1 MTEATN
7 PASDPI
13 TLEVVRNKL
22 DGIANEMQSTLVR
35 SSFSPIVKE
44 GLDASASLFTLEG
57 ETLAQATAIPIH
69 LATLIPV
76 VRTVLGKY
84 PARTMREGD
93 VYIMNDPYRGGTHLP
108 DIALV
113 MPVFAGGRAIALSAA
128 MTHHQDVGGMAPG
141 SVPPNATEI
150 FQEGI
155 RIPPLKYR
163 DAGEIN
169 RTLVDMLCLNVR
181 VPETFMG
188 DLNAQVAA
196 CSIGARR
203 VAELADRYGANRLP
217 ALTGELLA
225 RSERLVRR
233 AVEHLPDGRYSYV
246 DWLDNDGVALDDP
259 VRVEVSVE
267 IAGDRVTV
275 DFEGTSPQV
284 RGPFNCVPSGACA
297 GAYFAVLAMTDP
309 SIPING
315 GCFRP
320 IELRLP
326 EGSLVNPREPAP
338 VNSRTSTIKRIA
350 GTIIGAL
357 RRARP
362 EGAPADAAAA
372 LHVLAFGGARE
383 DGSRYVVGELI
394 ASGSGASQGR
404 DGVDVIETDGS
415 NCMNLPVE
423 ALEMDAPI
431 RVRRS
436 ELRPDSGGRGA
447 FRGGL
452 GIRREYEVLAGE
464 VVFTHRG
471 ERHRHPARGAGGGG
485 PGACAHSVIRRAGG
499 GPEEVI
505 PSKTLVR
512 LAPGDR
518 VEINTAGGGGY
529 GDPGARSAD
538 LLAADLAGGKVG
550 EEIWAA
556 GAGPAAAAA
565 TAAAAAATETG
576 ALATAAAGAGA
587 DD

>member
-1 MTEATN
+1 MTSTK

-76 VRTVLGKY
+76 VRTMLGEY
-84 PARTMREGD
+84 PVPTMREGD
-93 VYIMNDPYRGGTHLP
+93 IYIMNDPYRGGTHLP

-113 MPVFAGGRAIALSAA
+113 MPIFASGRPIALSAA
-128 MTHHQDVGGMAPG
+128 MTHHQDVGGMSPG

-163 DAGEIN
+163 DAGRIN
-169 RTLVDMLCLNVR
+169 QTLVDLLRLNVR
-181 VPETFMG
+181 IPETFLG

-203 VAELADRYGANRLP
+203 VVELAERYGANRLP

-225 RSERLVRR
+225 RSEQLVRR
-233 AVEHLPDGRYSYV
+233 AIERLPDGRYSYV
-246 DWLDNDGVALDDP
+246 DWLDNDGVSLDEL
-259 VRVEVSVE
+259 VRIEVAAE
-267 IAGDRVTV
+267 ISGDRVTI
-275 DFEGTSPQV
+275 DFAGTSPQV
-284 RGPFNCVPSGACA
+284 RGPFNCVPSGAYA
-297 GAYFAVLAMTDP
+297 GAYFAVLATTDS

-320 IELRLP
+320 IELELP

-350 GTIIGAL
+350 GSIIGAL
-357 RRARP
+357 RQAQP
-362 EGAPADAAAA
+362 ENAPADAAAA

-394 ASGSGASQGR
+394 ASGSGASRGK

-423 ALEMDAPI
+423 ALEMDVPI
-431 RVRRS
+431 RLRHS
-436 ELRPDSGGRGA
+436 ELRPDSGGDGQ

-452 GIRREYEVLAGE
+452 GISREYEVLAGE

-471 ERHRHPARGAGGGG
+471 ERHRRPAQGAAGGE
-485 PGACAHSVIRRAGG
+485 PGACAHSVIRRTNGAD
-499 GPEEVI
+499 EI
-505 PSKTLVR
+505 IASKTLVR
-512 LAPGDR
+512 LQPGDR
-518 VEINTAGGGGY
+518 VEVNTAGGGGY
-529 GDPGARSAD
+529 GDPGSRAAERV
-538 LLAADLAGGKVG
+538 AADLAGGKVSEG
-550 EEIWAA
+550 VQA
-556 GAGPAAAAA
+556 GSPVSSR
-565 TAAAAAATETG
+565 
-576 ALATAAAGAGA
+576 
-587 DD
+587 

>member
-1 MTEATN
+1 MELVDEPKGEDDVPSTMN
-7 PASDPI
+7 PAADPI

-76 VRTVLGKY
+76 VRSVVEKY
-84 PARTMREGD
+84 PVGTMREGD
-93 VYIMNDPYRGGTHLP
+93 IYIMNDPYHGGTHLP

-113 MPVFAGGRAIALSAA
+113 MPIFSRGRPIAFSAA
-128 MTHHQDVGGMAPG
+128 MTHHQDVGGMSPG

-150 FQEGI
+150 YQEGI

-163 DAGEIN
+163 DGDEVN
-169 RTLVDMLCLNVR
+169 QTLVDLLALNVR

-203 VAELADRYGANRLP
+203 VGELAERYGSNHLSAI
-217 ALTGELLA
+217 AEELLR
-225 RSERLVRR
+225 RSERLARR
-233 AVEHLPDGRYSYV
+233 AIGRMPDGRYHYV
-246 DWLDNDGVALDDP
+246 DWLDNDGVALDEP
-259 VRVEVSVE
+259 VRIEVTAE
-267 IAGDRVTV
+267 IEGDRVLV
-275 DFEGTSPQV
+275 DFEGTSAQV
-284 RGPFNCVPSGACA
+284 RGPFNCVPSGAYA
-297 GAYFAVLAMTDP
+297 GAYFAVLAMTDS

-326 EGSLVNPREPAP
+326 EGSIVNPREPAP

-350 GTIIGAL
+350 GSIIGAL
-357 RRARP
+357 RQARP
-362 EGAPADAAAA
+362 KDAPADAAAA

-383 DGSRYVVGELI
+383 DGSPYVVGELI
-394 ASGSGASQGR
+394 ASGSGASRGK

-423 ALEMDAPI
+423 ALEMDVPI
-431 RVRRS
+431 RIHRS
-436 ELRPDSGGRGA
+436 ELRPDSGGQGE

-452 GIRREYEVLAGE
+452 GISREYEVLAGE

-471 ERHRHPARGAGGGG
+471 ERHRRPAQGAAGGG
-485 PGACAHSVIRRAGG
+485 PGARAHSVIRRATGA
-499 GPEEVI
+499 EEVI

-512 LAPGDR
+512 LQPGDR

-529 GDPGARSAD
+529 GDPVARAAD
-538 LLAADLAGGKVG
+538 RLSADLAGGKVS
-550 EEIWAA
+550 ESAWARA
-556 GAGPAAAAA
+556 PA
-565 TAAAAAATETG
+565 TAAG
-576 ALATAAAGAGA
+576 

>member
-1 MTEATN
+1 MTRPMKGVDRNQGAGVASTRS
-7 PASDPI
+7 PAADPI

-22 DGIANEMQSTLVR
+22 DGIANEMQSTLLR

-76 VRTVLGKY
+76 VRTVIGKF
-84 PARTMREGD
+84 PVGTMREGD
-93 VYIMNDPYRGGTHLP
+93 IYIMNDPYHGGTHLP

-113 MPVFAGGRAIALSAA
+113 MPIFFRGRPVAFSAA
-128 MTHHQDVGGMAPG
+128 MTHHQDVGGMSPG
-141 SVPPNATEI
+141 SVPTNATEI
-150 FQEGI
+150 YQEGI

-163 DAGEIN
+163 DAGEVN
-169 RTLVDMLCLNVR
+169 RTLVDLLTLNVR

-203 VAELADRYGANRLP
+203 MGELAERYGPNHLP
-217 ALTGELLA
+217 AIAEELLG
-225 RSERLVRR
+225 RSERLARR
-233 AVEHLPDGRYSYV
+233 AIERIPDGRYHYV
-246 DWLDNDGVALDDP
+246 DWLDNDGVDLDQP
-259 VRVEVSVE
+259 VRIEVAVE
-267 IAGDRVTV
+267 IARDRVLI

-284 RGPFNCVPSGACA
+284 RGPFNCVPSGAHA
-297 GAYFAVLAMTDP
+297 GAYFAVIAMTDS

-326 EGSLVNPREPAP
+326 EGSIVNPREPAP
-338 VNSRTSTIKRIA
+338 VNARTSTIKRIA
-350 GTIIGAL
+350 GSIIGAL
-357 RRARP
+357 RQARP
-362 EGAPADAAAA
+362 EEAPADAAAA
-372 LHVLAFGGARE
+372 LHVLAFGGTRE

-394 ASGSGASQGR
+394 ASGSGASRGK

-423 ALEMDAPI
+423 ALEMDVPI
-431 RVRRS
+431 RMRRS
-436 ELRPDSGGRGA
+436 ELRPDSGGRGE

-452 GIRREYEVLAGE
+452 GISREYEVLAGE

-471 ERHRHPARGAGGGG
+471 ERHRRPAQGAAGGG

-499 GPEEVI
+499 AEEII
-505 PSKTLVR
+505 PSKMLVR
-512 LAPGDR
+512 LQPGDR
-518 VEINTAGGGGY
+518 VEVNTAGGGGF
-529 GDPGARSAD
+529 GDPAAR
-538 LLAADLAGGKVG
+538 AADRFAADVAGGKVS
-550 EEIWAA
+550 EASWTETT
-556 GAGPAAAAA
+556 A
-565 TAAAAAATETG
+565 TALG
-576 ALATAAAGAGA
+576 

>member
-1 MTEATN
+1 MECVDDNDKGVTTTRS
-7 PASDPI
+7 PAADPV

-22 DGIANEMQSTLVR
+22 DGIANEMQSTLLR

-76 VRTVLGKY
+76 VRTVIGTF
-84 PARTMREGD
+84 PVGTMREGD

-113 MPVFAGGRAIALSAA
+113 MPIFCRGRPIAFSAA
-128 MTHHQDVGGMAPG
+128 MAHHQDVGGMSPG
-141 SVPPNATEI
+141 SVPTNATEI
-150 FQEGI
+150 YQEGI

-163 DAGEIN
+163 DGDEVN
-169 RTLVDMLCLNVR
+169 RTLVDLLTLNVR

-203 VAELADRYGANRLP
+203 VGELAERYGSNHLP
-217 ALTGELLA
+217 AIVEELLS
-225 RSERLVRR
+225 RSERLARR
-233 AVEHLPDGRYSYV
+233 AIERIPDGRYHYV
-246 DWLDNDGVALDDP
+246 DWLDNDGVTLDEP
-259 VRVEVSVE
+259 VRIEVTAE
-267 IAGDRVTV
+267 IAGDRVRI

-284 RGPFNCVPSGACA
+284 RGPFNCVPSGAFA

-326 EGSLVNPREPAP
+326 EGSIVNPREPAP

-350 GTIIGAL
+350 GSIIGAL
-357 RRARP
+357 RQARP
-362 EGAPADAAAA
+362 EDAPADAAAA

-383 DGSRYVVGELI
+383 DGSPYVVGELI
-394 ASGSGASQGR
+394 ASGSGASRGK

-423 ALEMDAPI
+423 ALEMDVPI
-431 RVRRS
+431 RMHRS
-436 ELRPDSGGRGA
+436 ELRPDSGGRGE

-452 GIRREYEVLAGE
+452 GISREYEVLAGE

-471 ERHRHPARGAGGGG
+471 ERHRQPARGAAGGG
-485 PGACAHSVIRRAGG
+485 PGARAHSVIRRASG
-499 GPEEVI
+499 EEEII
-505 PSKTLVR
+505 PSKIMVR
-512 LAPGDR
+512 LRPGDR

-529 GDPGARSAD
+529 GDPGARDAGR
-538 LLAADLAGGKVG
+538 LAADLAGGKVG
-550 EEIWAA
+550 EGTWFD
-556 GAGPAAAAA
+556 
-565 TAAAAAATETG
+565 TAATEVG
-576 ALATAAAGAGA
+576 

>member
-1 MTEATN
+1 MTAATN

-22 DGIANEMQSTLVR
+22 DGIANEMQSSLVR

-76 VRTVLGKY
+76 VRTMLGKY
-84 PARTMREGD
+84 PVRTMREGD

-113 MPVFAGGRAIALSAA
+113 MPVFSGGRPIALSAA

-169 RTLVDMLCLNVR
+169 RTLVDLLCLNVR

-233 AVEHLPDGRYSYV
+233 AVERLPDGRYPYV

-259 VRVEVSVE
+259 VRVEVMVE
-267 IAGDRVTV
+267 IAGDRVTI

-284 RGPFNCVPSGACA
+284 RGPFNCVPSGAYA

-320 IELRLP
+320 IDLRLP

-394 ASGSGASQGR
+394 ASGSGASRGR

-415 NCMNLPVE
+415 NCINLPVE

-471 ERHRHPARGAGGGG
+471 ERHRHPARGARGGG

-505 PSKTLVR
+505 PLKTLVR

-518 VEINTAGGGGY
+518 VEVNTAGGGGY

-538 LLAADLAGGKVG
+538 LLAADLAGGKVS

-556 GAGPAAAAA
+556 GAGPAAAA
-565 TAAAAAATETG
+565 T
-576 ALATAAAGAGA
+576 GAGA

>member
-1 MTEATN
+1 MEFIDKNHREDVTLTTN
-7 PASDPI
+7 PAADPI

-76 VRTVLGKY
+76 VRTMIQKFPVG
-84 PARTMREGD
+84 TMREGD
-93 VYIMNDPYRGGTHLP
+93 IYIMNDPYHGGTHLP

-113 MPVFAGGRAIALSAA
+113 MPIFSRGRPIAFSAA
-128 MTHHQDVGGMAPG
+128 MTHHQDVGGMSPG
-141 SVPPNATEI
+141 SVPTNATEI
-150 FQEGI
+150 YQEGI

-163 DAGEIN
+163 DGGEVN
-169 RTLVDMLCLNVR
+169 QTLIDLLTLNVR

-203 VAELADRYGANRLP
+203 VGELAERYGANHLP
-217 ALTGELLA
+217 AIAEELLT
-225 RSERLVRR
+225 RSERLARR
-233 AVEHLPDGRYSYV
+233 AIERIPDGRYHYV
-246 DWLDNDGVALDDP
+246 DWLDNDGVVLDVP
-259 VRVEVSVE
+259 VRIEVAVD
-267 IAGDRVTV
+267 IAGDRVLV

-284 RGPFNCVPSGACA
+284 RGPFNCVPSGAYA

-350 GTIIGAL
+350 GSIIGAL
-357 RRARP
+357 RQARP
-362 EGAPADAAAA
+362 EDAPADAAAA

-383 DGSRYVVGELI
+383 DGSPYVVGELI
-394 ASGSGASQGR
+394 ASGSGASRGK
-404 DGVDVIETDGS
+404 DGVDVIETDAS

-423 ALEMDAPI
+423 ALEMDVPI
-431 RVRRS
+431 RIHRS
-436 ELRPDSGGRGA
+436 ELRPDSGGRGE

-452 GIRREYEVLAGE
+452 GISREYEVLAGE

-471 ERHRHPARGAGGGG
+471 ERHRRPAQGAAGGG
-485 PGACAHSVIRRAGG
+485 PGACAHSVIRRASGA
-499 GPEEVI
+499 EEII

-512 LAPGDR
+512 LQPGDR
-518 VEINTAGGGGY
+518 VEVNTAGGGGY

-538 LLAADLAGGKVG
+538 RLAADLGGGKVS
-550 EEIWAA
+550 EAV
-556 GAGPAAAAA
+556 
-565 TAAAAAATETG
+565 
-576 ALATAAAGAGA
+576 
-587 DD
+587 

>member
-1 MTEATN
+1 MSPATH
-7 PASDPI
+7 PSTDPI

-22 DGIANEMQSTLVR
+22 DGIANEMQSTLLR

-76 VRTVLGKY
+76 VRTILGKY
-84 PARTMREGD
+84 PVTSMHEGD
-93 VYIMNDPYRGGTHLP
+93 IYIMNDPYCGGTHLP

-113 MPVFAGGRAIALSAA
+113 MPIFSRGRPVAFSAS
-128 MTHHQDVGGMAPG
+128 MTHHQDVGGMSPG
-141 SVPPNATEI
+141 SVPTNATEI
-150 FQEGI
+150 YQEGI

-163 DAGEIN
+163 DGNELN
-169 RTLVDMLCLNVR
+169 RTLLDLLTLNVR
-181 VPETFMG
+181 VPETFLG

-203 VAELADRYGANRLP
+203 VGELAERFGANHLP
-217 ALTGELLA
+217 AIAEALLA
-225 RSERLVRR
+225 RSERLARR
-233 AVEHLPDGRYSYV
+233 AIAGMPDGCYRYT
-246 DWLDNDGVALDDP
+246 DWLDNDGVALDES
-259 VRVEVSVE
+259 VRIEVATVVSGE
-267 IAGDRVTV
+267 RILV
-275 DFEGTSPQV
+275 DFEGTSRQV

-297 GAYFAVLAMTDP
+297 GVYFSVLAMTDP

-326 EGSLVNPREPAP
+326 EGSLVNPVEPAP

-350 GTIIGAL
+350 STVVGAL
-357 RRARP
+357 RQARP
-362 EGAPADAAAA
+362 DDAPADAASA

-383 DGSRYVVGELI
+383 DGSPYVVGELI
-394 ASGSGASQGR
+394 ASGSGASRGR

-423 ALEMDAPI
+423 ALEMDVPI
-431 RVRRS
+431 RVLRS
-436 ELRPDSGGRGA
+436 ELRPDSGGRGE

-452 GIRREYEVLAGE
+452 GITREYELLSGE

-471 ERHRHPARGAGGGG
+471 ERHRWPARGVAGGG
-485 PGACAHSVIRRAGG
+485 PGACARSIIRRANGA
-499 GPEEVI
+499 EEVI
-505 PSKTLVR
+505 PSKTVTR
-512 LAPGDR
+512 LSAGDR

-529 GDPGARSAD
+529 GDPEARSSARRGED
-538 LLAADLAGGKVG
+538 VAGGKVSQP
-550 EEIWAA
+550 
-556 GAGPAAAAA
+556 PAR
-565 TAAAAAATETG
+565 
-576 ALATAAAGAGA
+576 A
-587 DD
+587 D

>member
-1 MTEATN
+1 MTTSNATN

-76 VRTVLGKY
+76 VRTVLGKH

-113 MPVFAGGRAIALSAA
+113 MPVFAGGRPIALSAA
-128 MTHHQDVGGMAPG
+128 MTHHQDVGGMSPG

-163 DAGEIN
+163 DAGEVN
-169 RTLVDMLCLNVR
+169 RTLVDLLCLNVR

-225 RSERLVRR
+225 RSEQLVRR
-233 AVEHLPDGRYSYV
+233 AVERLPDGRYSYV

-259 VRVEVSVE
+259 VRVEVAVE
-267 IAGDRVTV
+267 IAGDRVV
-275 DFEGTSPQV
+275 IDFEGTSPQV
-284 RGPFNCVPSGACA
+284 RGPFNCVPSGAYA
-297 GAYFAVLAMTDP
+297 GAYFAVLAMSDP

-357 RRARP
+357 RQARP

-471 ERHRHPARGAGGGG
+471 ERHRHPARGAAGGG

-499 GPEEVI
+499 GAEEVI

-518 VEINTAGGGGY
+518 VEVNTAGGGGY
-529 GDPGARSAD
+529 GDPAARPAD
-538 LLAADLAGGKVG
+538 LLAADRAGGKVS
-550 EEIWAA
+550 EAARWSA
-556 GAGPAAAAA
+556 GAGAGAGAGASAA
-565 TAAAAAATETG
+565 TAG
-576 ALATAAAGAGA
+576 AEAAAGAPAAA